1 MQKKPKYYKY
11 AILILSCLMLFAV
24 AALMVLIHTGTQI
37 DIDQDGQHDIICNCG
52 YCTDNE

>member
-11 AILILSCLMLFAV
+11 AILILYCLMLFAV
-24 AALMVLIHTGTQI
+24 AALIVLIHTEAQI
-37 DIDQDGQHDIICNCG
+37 DIDQDGQHDKICNCG